1 VLKELTKEAS
11 NPTARARDRRRFFM
25 KVLLSVSIGQSILI
39 S

>member
-11 NPTARARDRRRFFM
+11 NPTARARDRSSFFM
-25 KVLLSVSIGQSILI
+25 KVLLSVFIGQNILT